1 MAFGTTTQWAAGTAH
16 DYKYRDGFVDA
27 VFRNNSLLGLF
38 PTLPAGDSSYRWKV
52 NSAGN
57 TNVAVFTEGAS
68 AAVPV
73 AQTYVNAAVSYTYLW
88 GWIRVSGHIR
98 DVMRNGG
105 AYAGLP
111 LIQNEFLGTTED
123 LRDLATTSAMGSTY
137 GLEVAVDSTTTYAG
151 ISRGSAAYFESS
163 ETAHNAT
170 LTMAGLANITEAC
183 EDNDKGGKTGLILT
197 ARNQL
202 TNYMAFSGTPNT
214 ANHSFR
220 SNAAD
225 LNKPFDIQPS
235 TMNLTFQGIPI
246 VGLPDWTDEV
256 WMGLDMRPTRV
267 GPNVGISI
275 ARDFEIRGPDM
286 AGDDDVW
293 EVSTAFAVI
302 VHSPKLC
309 WKLTGVTA

>member
-1 MAFGTTTQWAAGTAH
+1 MAYGTTTQWAAGTGH

-27 VFRNNSLLGLF
+27 VFRNNELIGRF
-38 PTLPAGDSSYRWKV
+38 PMLPAGDASYRWKV

-57 TNVAVFTEGAS
+57 TNVAVFTEGSS
-68 AAVPV
+68 AATPV
-73 AQTYVNAAVSYTYLW
+73 AQTYVNAAVAYTYLW

-123 LRDLATTSAMGSTY
+123 IRDLLTTSFMGSTY
-137 GLEVAVDSTTTYAG
+137 GLEVAVDSATTYAG
-151 ISRGSAAYFESS
+151 ITRGSAAYFESA

-170 LTMAGLANITEAC
+170 LTMAGLANISEGCA
-183 EDNDKGGKTGLILT
+183 DNDKGGKTSLILT
-197 ARNQL
+197 AVNQL
-202 TNYMAFSGTPNT
+202 TNYATFSGTPNT
-214 ANHSFR
+214 QNSSFR
-220 SNAAD
+220 SNAVD
-225 LNKPFDIQPS
+225 LRTGFDIQPS
-235 TMNLTFQGIPI
+235 PLMLNFQGIPI
-246 VGLPDWTDEV
+246 VGLPDWTDTV
-256 WMGLDMRPTRV
+256 WMGLDLRPTRV
-267 GPNVGISI
+267 GPNVGVSI

-293 EVSTAFAVI
+293 EISTAAAII
-302 VHSPKLC
+302 VHNPKLC